1 MKISRWWIAIALLP
15 LLFWP
20 LHPAHTQA
28 TSNVRLANGMPGS
41 VQSGVFYV
49 TIKGSRQGSFKG
61 ELSGA
66 NHREQLAGLR
76 FSLQVSA
83 ARDASSGQASGKR
96 QYSTVLFTKE
106 WGAASPQIL
115 SAMTSNEVLQN
126 VDFEFVRT
134 NPMGQEYIFET
145 VRLTQASITGV
156 RRYLGVPGDGDPV
169 DPRPLEDISLTF
181 RKIEITNNEAKTA
194 FSDDWNSQ

>member
-20 LHPAHTQA
+20 LHLAHTQA
-28 TSNVRLANGMPGS
+28 TSNVRMGTGMAGAG
-41 VQSGVFYV
+41 QSGVFYV
-49 TIKGSRQGSFKG
+49 VIKGAHQGAFKG

-66 NHREQLAGLR
+66 NHRDQIAGLR
-76 FSLQVSA
+76 FSMQVSA
-83 ARDASSGQASGKR
+83 AREASSGQATGKR
-96 QYSTVLFTKE
+96 QYSNVLFTKE

-115 SAMTSNEVLQN
+115 AAMTSNEVLQS

-134 NPMGQEYIFET
+134 NPLGQESVFET
-145 VRLTQASITGV
+145 VKLTQASITSV

-181 RKIEITNNEAKTA
+181 RKIEVTSTEGKLT
-194 FSDDWNSQ
+194 FTDDWNNP

>member
-28 TSNVRLANGMPGS
+28 PSNVRMGSGMAGAG
-41 VQSGVFYV
+41 QSGIFYV
-49 TIKGSRQGSFKG
+49 IIRGTRQGIFKG

-66 NHREQLAGLR
+66 NHRDQLAGLR
-76 FSLQVSA
+76 FSMQVSA
-83 ARDASSGQASGKR
+83 ARDTSSGQATGR
-96 QYSTVLFTKE
+96 HQYSTVMFTKE

-115 SAMTSNEVLQN
+115 SAMASNEVLQS
-126 VDFEFVRT
+126 VEFEFVRS
-134 NPMGQEYIFET
+134 NPLGQESIFET
-145 VRLTQASITGV
+145 VKLTQASITGV

-181 RKIEITNNEAKTA
+181 RKIEVTNTEGRMT
-194 FSDDWNSQ
+194 FTDDWNNP